1 MADEGTVRTLVLV
14 GAILQFLFI
23 IYYLYMILFWLP
35 NLLPLIIPPE
45 VEWIIPLLM
54 GVYYFIYAIFIVI
67 GIILAIIWLLWRTTP
82 LTHRTGLIVT
92 GILGLLFAGFIPGLL
107 VLIAGIIAPKQDKA

>member
-14 GAILQFLFI
+14 GAILQFVLV
-23 IYYLYMILFWLP
+23 IYYLYLIVFWIP

-45 VEWIIPLLM
+45 VAWIMPILM
-54 GVYYFIYAIFIVI
+54 TLYYAIFAIFIII
-67 GIILAIIWLLWRTTP
+67 GIILAIVWLMWRKDP
-82 LTHRTGLIVT
+82 LSHRTGLIVT

-107 VLIAGIIAPKQDKA
+107 VLIAGAIAPSK